1 MLLFQ
6 NTNSPDTLLWKTLES
21 RQKPKL
27 KRKFAKFRALSN
39 AECLWL
45 LSAAVCFASWLWF
58 SNRVHSG
65 IISTIESPCHGFTV
79 PSIIQCMALQVK
91 MTCHF
96 CWFLKIKN
104 VHSSDFFWHSE
115 FLIGQWVCKTS
126 ECAKALAN
134 QELVFSLD
142 LIEDHLWQPLY
153 VHNHSLALFSVQ
165 FQANKAKWA

>member
-1 MLLFQ
+1 MHVWAKSSFWLHLR
-6 NTNSPDTLLWKTLES
+6 WKKWPRS
-21 RQKPKL
+21 RQCWMSL
-27 KRKFAKFRALSN
+27 VDL
-39 AECLWL
+39 LL
-45 LSAAVCFASWLWF
+45 LSAAVCFAGWLWF
-58 SNRVHSG
+58 SNGVLSG
-65 IISTIESPCHGFTV
+65 IISTIESPCHGVTV

-115 FLIGQWVCKTS
+115 FLIGQWVCKTR

-134 QELVFSLD
+134 EEPVFSLD

-165 FQANKAKWA
+165 FQAIWPKWA